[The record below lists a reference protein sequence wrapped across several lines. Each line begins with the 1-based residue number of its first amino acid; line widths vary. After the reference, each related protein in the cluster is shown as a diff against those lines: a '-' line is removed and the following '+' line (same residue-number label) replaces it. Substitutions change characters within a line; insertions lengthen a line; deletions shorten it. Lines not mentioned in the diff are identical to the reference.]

1 MTRPS
6 DLAQNFAPNHPFSMS
21 PWLSNP
27 VVHTAVGDMAV
38 ELQMPSG
45 GRPSAEMLE
54 LASRLAE
61 YAKQHA
67 EHILDLIY
75 AHYRYAEANQW
86 LDFWDVPAGLTRAQ
100 VMSEV
105 DSVALVVD
113 PELVASVYVNPH
125 WDPEHKLDL
134 LFEGTITAV
143 NGEAFDLVDGTLV
156 LR

>member
-1 MTRPS
+1 
-6 DLAQNFAPNHPFSMS
+6 MS

-27 VVHTAVGDMAV
+27 VVRTAIGDMAV
-38 ELQMPSG
+38 NLQMLSG
-45 GRPSAEMLE
+45 GGPSKAMLE
-54 LASRLAE
+54 LADRLAE

-75 AHYRYAEANQW
+75 AHYRYAEANEW
-86 LDFWDVPAGLTRAQ
+86 LDFWDVPAGLTRAE

-105 DSVALVVD
+105 ESIALVVD
-113 PELVASVYVNPH
+113 SELVFTVYVNPH

-134 LFEGTITAV
+134 LYEGSITAV
-143 NGEAFDLVDGTLV
+143 NGEAFDLVDGNLV

>member
-1 MTRPS
+1 
-6 DLAQNFAPNHPFSMS
+6 MS

-27 VVHTAVGDMAV
+27 VVHTTIGDLAV
-38 ELQMPSG
+38 ELQMPAG
-45 GRPSAEMLE
+45 GRPSEAMLE

-67 EHILDLIY
+67 EQILDLIY
-75 AHYRYAEANQW
+75 AHYRYAEANEW

-113 PELVASVYVNPH
+113 PELVASVYVNPR

-134 LFEGTITAV
+134 RYEGTITAV